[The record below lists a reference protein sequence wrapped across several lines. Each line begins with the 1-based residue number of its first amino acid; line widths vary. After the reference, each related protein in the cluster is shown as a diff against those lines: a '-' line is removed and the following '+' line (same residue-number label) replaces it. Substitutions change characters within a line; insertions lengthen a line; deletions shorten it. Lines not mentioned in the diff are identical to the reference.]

1 MADVYEK
8 GFQQHDIVID
18 TVLGE
23 IVMLTNFIEDRTPTT
38 VELHGTPLMR
48 PYEGLVF
55 HKMGEKVTWTMQNVQ
70 GRMFARMGS
79 DDAGELRKKFQARL
93 EELKKEK
100 RPRGKEK

>member
-8 GFQQHDIVID
+8 NFKQHDMVVD

-23 IVMLTNFIEDRTPTT
+23 IVMLTNFIEDRSKGTLA
-38 VELHGTPLMR
+38 VYGTPLMR

-55 HKMGEKVTWTMQNVQ
+55 HRMGEKITWTMQNVQ
-70 GRMFARMGS
+70 GRMFARMGG
-79 DDAGELRKKFQARL
+79 DDATELRKKFEARL

-100 RPRGKEK
+100 RSSKKG